1 MAPVATLTELEP
13 AQEDPLVDPDMVAH
27 LVDPTEA
34 HPVDPTVAHPV
45 VDMADLLDP
54 LVEVTVAQLLAALLV
69 ETQEPDQPTMAH
81 KTVLEAW
88 TVALLPDQLAMATTP
103 LSVTADMVLVLSGAT
118 VVPLT

>member
-1 MAPVATLTELEP
+1 MAPVATLTEP
-13 AQEDPLVDPDMVAH
+13 DQEDQLVDPDMEAH

-54 LVEVTVAQLLAALLV
+54 LVEVTVAQPLAAPTV
-69 ETQEPDQPTMAH
+69 DQEPHQPTMVP

-103 LSVTADMVLVLSGAT
+103 LSVTADMVLVLSGET